1 MFIRQA
7 TISDLSELVELRKA
21 QLIDEGSNPITN
33 IDVELEQFF
42 TDMLTNKSLY
52 QLLAIVDD
60 KIIASGAIIYYPF
73 PPSFTNPS
81 GERAYVTNIYTHP
94 DFRGRGIAQKII
106 TELIQD
112 VESRN
117 IKKIF
122 LAASTLGKPVYKKLG
137 FKEVNEWMEI
147 NYDL

>member
-1 MFIRQA
+1 MIIRQA
-7 TISDLSELVELRKA
+7 TISDLNQLVELRKA
-21 QLIDEGSNPITN
+21 QLIDEGSNPTPN
-33 IDVELEQFF
+33 IDHDLERFF
-42 TDMLTNKSLY
+42 TDALTDKSLY
-52 QLLAIVDD
+52 QLLGVENDT
-60 KIIASGAIIYYPF
+60 IIASGAIVYYPF

-94 DFRGRGIAQKII
+94 DYRGRGIAQTII
-106 TELIQD
+106 KALIKN

-117 IKKIF
+117 IKKVF

-137 FKEVNEWMEI
+137 FEEAPEWMEI